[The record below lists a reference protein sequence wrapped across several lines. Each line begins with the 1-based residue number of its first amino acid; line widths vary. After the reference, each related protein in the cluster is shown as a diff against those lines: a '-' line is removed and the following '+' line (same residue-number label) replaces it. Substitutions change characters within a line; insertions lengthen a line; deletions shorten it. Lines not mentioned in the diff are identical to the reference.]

1 MLFTDL
7 KSSKQFLRNS
17 KSKSEATIGSLLEA
31 LTKTAK
37 KDYFN
42 KNLSSKFF
50 FNALSRTYL
59 ESLVANKLKKNK
71 ILNLNKKK
79 TTVSNCENIYLLNP
93 P

>member
-1 MLFTDL
+1 M
-7 KSSKQFLRNS
+7 KYNRSKL
-17 KSKSEATIGSLLEA
+17 EVIIGSLKEEK
-31 LTKTAK
+31 TKTAK

-50 FNALSRTYL
+50 NPLSRTYL